1 MITLDEFRLIVR
13 DVLGRSLNDAQG
25 ECIEH
30 NDERNLH
37 IVAGPGSGKTTVLVL
52 RALRRVFVDDALPES
67 ILITTFTTKAAKEL
81 RTRWLD
87 WGSQIVLHLQ
97 TRDDLA
103 APLQRI
109 DLNRCRIDTLDSV
122 AQQVLAEHK
131 LPGEIPPE
139 VIEDSTANLVLKRR
153 AFSEVYSDNQ
163 TVLDPF
169 LARYGFDGQ
178 APRNRGEAL
187 RAVKSLCDR
196 LFHDRV
202 DLDRYAAAGQ
212 AQRHIVS
219 IARAYR
225 DHLTQAGLLDFA
237 SLEDLFLQRLQDG
250 TLAPWLLTISTL
262 LIDEYQ
268 DTNPLQEEIY
278 FQIISRS
285 NCQAAVVGD
294 DDQAMYR
301 FRGGSVELF
310 TQFTTRCNGATGRNT
325 RRVDMVT
332 NYRSSGEIVTFY
344 NSHIRGDPGFASAR
358 IVPPKPEVIA
368 HRGDLEFPV
377 LGMFRQ
383 SPDDLAQALAIWLD
397 GIITSRRYAFT
408 CGNRQHELTLSAENA
423 LGDCVLLSHTVDEVK
438 YQGFGQN
445 TAEIKFPGL
454 LRDEMEQRGHP
465 VFNPRGRSIRT
476 VPNVQRL
483 LGLMLLALDPG
494 GRLSAPDTFMITG
507 EARYYLDVWR
517 RQGQVML
524 QSNPLTRYG
533 SSLNNYISRWQSASL
548 GTNPFGPDKDDW
560 PVLELVFK
568 LIAWLPEFQ
577 NDPEHQVWLEAVTRV
592 FTSAAM
598 ESPYRM
604 QIQQQG
610 DHRIYSRLSLMRDG
624 LVAIAEDE
632 IAVDEDIMPSV
643 PRNRL
648 QMMTIHQAKGL
659 EFPLVIVDVGSGFTM
674 NHAKHAFRRFPRSE
688 SNVAILEDDI
698 EPHLPAVLR
707 TGRSGLDRSF
717 DDLVRLY
724 YVAYSRPQS
733 VLLLVGCE
741 QCLKYGTGRNLTGA
755 VPHVGMGWLR
765 DGTWPWRQPRP
776 PRGSPPV
783 LVEPPFHLV

>member
-13 DVLGRSLNDAQG
+13 DVLGRSLNDSQG

-97 TRDDLA
+97 TRDDFET
-103 APLQRI
+103 PLQRI

-131 LPGEIPPE
+131 LPGEIAPE
-139 VIEDSTANLVLKRR
+139 VIEDATANLVLKRR
-153 AFSEVYSDNQ
+153 AFSEVYR
-163 TVLDPF
+163 THKAVLDPL
-169 LARYGFDGQ
+169 LARYSFDGQ
-178 APRNRGEAL
+178 EPKNQGEAL
-187 RAVKSLCDR
+187 RSVKSLCER

-202 DLDRYAAAGQ
+202 DLDRYAATGQ

-225 DHLTQAGLLDFA
+225 AHLTQAGLLDFA

-250 TLAPWLLTISTL
+250 TLDPWLQTISTL

-278 FQIISRS
+278 FQIIRRS

-310 TQFTTRCNGATGRNT
+310 TQFAIRCNRATGRNT

-332 NYRSSGEIVTFY
+332 NYRSSREIVTFY
-344 NSHIRGDPGFASAR
+344 NSHIRGDAGFANAR
-358 IVPPKPEVIA
+358 IVPSKPEVIA
-368 HRGDLEFPV
+368 HRGDLDFPV

-383 SPDDLAQALAIWLD
+383 SPDELAQAVATWLD
-397 GIITSRRYAFT
+397 DIIVTRRFAFT
-408 CGNRQHELTLSAENA
+408 HGNRQHELRLTAENA
-423 LGDCVLLSHTVDEVK
+423 LGDCVMLGHTVDEAK
-438 YQGFGQN
+438 YEGYGKN
-445 TAEIKFPGL
+445 TAKTLFPGF
-454 LRDEMEQRGHP
+454 LRVEMEQRGHHI
-465 VFNPRGRSIRT
+465 FNPRGRSLRT
-476 VPNVQRL
+476 VPNVQKL
-483 LGLMLLALDPG
+483 LGLMLLALDPN
-494 GRLSAPDTFMITG
+494 GRISAQDALFITD
-507 EARYYLDVWR
+507 EATHYIDSWR
-517 RQGQVML
+517 REGQAIL
-524 QSNPLTRYG
+524 DTNPVSRSGSRLT
-533 SSLNNYISRWQSASL
+533 NFISRWQRASL
-548 GTNPFGPDKDDW
+548 GTTPFDEPDW

-568 LIAWLPEFQ
+568 LITWLPEFQ
-577 NDPEHQVWLEAVTRV
+577 NDPEHQVWLEAVTRT
-592 FTSAAM
+592 FTSATVG
-598 ESPYRM
+598 SPYQM
-604 QIQQQG
+604 Q
-610 DHRIYSRLSLMRDG
+610 IYSRDENDLRVRSRASLIRDG
-624 LVAIAEDE
+624 LVPIAEDE

-648 QMMTIHQAKGL
+648 QIMTIHQAKGL
-659 EFPLVIVDVGSGFTM
+659 EFPLVIVDLASSFKTA
-674 NHAKHAFRRFPRSE
+674 NWKQAFRRFPRE
-688 SNVAILEDDI
+688 ASNVAILEDDI
-698 EPHLPAVLR
+698 EPHLDSPLR
-707 TGRSGLDRSF
+707 AGRSALDRSF
-717 DDLVRLY
+717 DDLARLY
-724 YVAYSRPQS
+724 YVAFSRPQS
-733 VLLLVGCE
+733 VMLLVGCE
-741 QCLKYGTGRNLTGA
+741 QCLKYGTGRDLTGA
-755 VPHVGMGWLR
+755 IPHIGMGWLR
-765 DGTWPWRQPRP
+765 NGTWPWRQPRP
-776 PRGSPPV
+776 ARGGVPV
-783 LVEPPFHLV
+783 RVEPPFHLV

>member
-1 MITLDEFRLIVR
+1 MITLNEFRLVVR
-13 DVLGRSLNDAQG
+13 DVLRRSLNDAQG

-30 NDERNLH
+30 DDERILH

-139 VIEDSTANLVLKRR
+139 VIEDATANLVLKRR
-153 AFSEVYSDNQ
+153 AFSEVYTNNQ

-178 APRNRGEAL
+178 PPRNRGEAL
-187 RAVKSLCDR
+187 RSIKSLCDR

-212 AQRHIVS
+212 AQRYIVS

-225 DHLTQAGLLDFA
+225 AHLTQAGLLDFA
-237 SLEDLFLQRLQDG
+237 SLEDLFLQRLHDG
-250 TLAPWLLTISTL
+250 TLDHWLLTISTL

-278 FQIISRS
+278 FQIIRRS
-285 NCQAAVVGD
+285 NCQAVVVGD

-310 TQFTTRCNGATGRNT
+310 TQFTTRCNAATGRNT

-344 NSHIRGDPGFASAR
+344 NLHIRGDAGFASAR

-368 HRGDLEFPV
+368 DRGDLDFPV

-383 SPDDLAQALAIWLD
+383 SPEALAQALAVWMD
-397 GIITSRRYAFT
+397 GIITSRRFAFT
-408 CGNRQHELTLSAENA
+408 RGDRQHELTLSDENA
-423 LGDCVLLSHTVDEVK
+423 LGDCVFLSHTVDEVK

-445 TAEIKFPGL
+445 TAEAKFPGL
-454 LRDEMEQRGHP
+454 LRSEMEQRGHP
-465 VFNPRGRSIRT
+465 VFNPRGRSLRT
-476 VPNVQRL
+476 VLNVQKL
-483 LGLMLLALDPG
+483 LGLMLVALDPN
-494 GRLSAPDTFMITG
+494 GRLTAPDLFRITG
-507 EARYYLDVWR
+507 EARYYLDDWR
-517 RQGQVML
+517 RQGQAL
-524 QSNPLTRYG
+524 LNSNPVSRSG
-533 SSLNNYISRWQSASL
+533 SRLADFILSWQRASS
-548 GTNPFGPDKDDW
+548 GAEPFDEPDW
-560 PVLELVFK
+560 PILELVFK
-568 LIAWLPEFQ
+568 LITWLPEFQ
-577 NDPEHQVWLEAVTRV
+577 NDPEHQVWLEAVTRA
-592 FTSAAM
+592 FTSATM

-604 QIQQQG
+604 QIYSRD
-610 DHRIYSRLSLMRDG
+610 DHRDRSRQSLIRDG
-624 LVAIAEDE
+624 LVPIAENE

-659 EFPLVIVDVGSGFTM
+659 EFPLVIVDVGSGFKT
-674 NHAKHAFRRFPRSE
+674 ASSKHAFRRFPRSE

-698 EPHLPAVLR
+698 EPHLPSALR
-707 TGRSGLDRSF
+707 IGRNGLDRSF

-741 QCLKYGTGRNLTGA
+741 QCLRYGTGRNLTGA
-755 VPHVGMGWLR
+755 IPHVGMGWLR
-765 DGTWPWRQPRP
+765 DRTWPWRQPRP

-783 LVEPPFHLV
+783 RVEPPFHLM